1 MARQRREAFNVQPAN
16 IGLISL
22 RAEVLCLNGES
33 ATRCGTTLRCTGA
46 GTRLDEAMPADT
58 KSVISLHLE
67 FNQST
72 LIGRQR

>member
-33 ATRCGTTLRCTGA
+33 ATRCGTTLLCWGGLVRGFSKCR
-46 GTRLDEAMPADT
+46 RLGQHQSEGIQDET
-58 KSVISLHLE
+58 
-67 FNQST
+67 
-72 LIGRQR
+72 